1 MEQKD
6 RANRQFYIGVIAH
19 GRFKDLALEVLP
31 VLEDR
36 LNEQVDLREYTD
48 KLEKVFFTPIL
59 DLGEEE
65 IEERKYDEVE
75 RKLFLRKTIP
85 INEREQ
91 DIDQTQF
98 RALISKTLL
107 ELVGNIED
115 VPASLKEHLGK
126 VLDTF
131 EK

>member
-31 VLEDR
+31 ALEDR
-36 LNEQVDLREYTD
+36 LNEQIDLRKYTD

-65 IEERKYDEVE
+65 IEERKYDQVE
-75 RKLFLRKTIP
+75 RKLSLRKTIP
-85 INEREQ
+85 VDEIEPTINRG
-91 DIDQTQF
+91 DF
-98 RALISKTLL
+98 SVLISTNLL
-107 ELVGNIED
+107 ELMEGSEL
-115 VPASLKEHLGK
+115 VPVELIARITS
-126 VLDTF
+126 VLDIS
-131 EK
+131 K